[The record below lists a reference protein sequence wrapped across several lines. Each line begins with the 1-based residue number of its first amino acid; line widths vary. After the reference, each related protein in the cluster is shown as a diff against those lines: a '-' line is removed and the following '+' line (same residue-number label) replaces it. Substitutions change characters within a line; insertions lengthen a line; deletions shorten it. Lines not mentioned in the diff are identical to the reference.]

1 MFHITVFSTSKDHN
15 CGKDATCGCIL
26 VDDGKIL
33 SINRAM
39 ESEKQTDST
48 DSSMHP
54 SPAKRS
60 KWKYTLTHWSEL
72 VTGTSSV
79 ITSTVFTLNNFRMKK
94 NGWKTRWIIFIL
106 YSLPF
111 YDSII
116 CTVCNCNIIFYLSIY
131 IYIATASIY
140 YWIDLQ

>member
-72 VTGTSSV
+72 VTGTSV
-79 ITSTVFTLNNFRMKK
+79 ITSTAFTPGISEWK
-94 NGWKTRWIIFIL
+94 NIWKTVGLFLFCIL
-106 YSLPF
+106 LSF
-111 YDSII
+111 YGII
-116 CTVCNCNIIFYLSIY
+116 CTICRFLIVI
-131 IYIATASIY
+131 
-140 YWIDLQ
+140 